1 MTGARP
7 MGKAEL
13 ERLST
18 EHVPIDHSQPLTVG
32 EFDDPELEHLG
43 DRFDELDYV
52 PATDVVQMFGQI
64 LYIRHQDLV
73 VIPTAAASL
82 DMIRCQIVRTRKT
95 KLATRVIDLPKS
107 VVLQGVTLGIK
118 VPDIQRRNSTR

>member
-1 MTGARP
+1 M
-7 MGKAEL
+7 
-13 ERLST
+13 
-18 EHVPIDHSQPLTVG
+18 PIDHSQPLTVG